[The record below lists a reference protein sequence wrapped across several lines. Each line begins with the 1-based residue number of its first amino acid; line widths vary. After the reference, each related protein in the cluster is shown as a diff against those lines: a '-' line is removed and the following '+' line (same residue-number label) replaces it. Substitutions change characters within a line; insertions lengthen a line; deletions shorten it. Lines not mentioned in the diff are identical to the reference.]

1 MTPFRPCGCT
11 PDLKV
16 GPTRTAAPTD
26 ATRRPGIQASHTR
39 RPDQANH
46 MRRSDQANHMRRP
59 DQANHMRRPDQA
71 NHIRRP
77 DLQVGRVGIGFVLLT
92 VALVVATLQASS
104 PKFFQAATQTD
115 FLKGDIENLSID
127 SRGQLML
134 GSATEMV
141 YETPSPFLW
150 TLLPGPDGVLFIG
163 TGNEGRVFRVDAQG
177 RGTSFFDAGE
187 LEVHALAKA
196 PNGGLYAA
204 SSPNGRIYKID
215 RNGTATTFFDPE
227 DKYIW
232 ALTTDSRGNVYAAT
246 GDAGVVY
253 KIAPDGKGAPFYRT
267 KATHATALAF
277 DKAGNL
283 LVGTGSPGRLLRVDA
298 EGRGFLLLDTP
309 FEEIR
314 ALRFDDK
321 GMLYVAAV
329 AGRGTSGSAPM
340 PAIDT
345 SRPTGGEPQRSGV
358 PTVTVEVSAAVAVD
372 SSAGG
377 AGAAPDARRQ
387 ARGALYR
394 VAPDGLWDLLWESHE
409 DLPYDVITDNTG
421 RLIVATGNKGKIY
434 RLDGDPLKPTLIASA
449 GAQQVTALHKDSR
462 GAVYYATAN
471 PGKLFRLSSDL
482 APQGSYISDVQDA
495 KMVATWGA
503 VTWRGTAGA
512 GGRIDI
518 FTRSGNVETPD
529 DTWSPWSSPYAVP
542 GSAIASPKARYLQW
556 RIAMSGK
563 GQSPVLTSITAA
575 YLQRNVRPQVRSI
588 TVHPPG
594 IVFQKPFPSGDPDLA
609 GFENQTTPDRKLAA
623 EAGGA
628 GSSASPSLGRK
639 VYAKG
644 LRTLMW
650 KADDEN
656 GDDLVYDVE
665 YRREGESTWKALRRG
680 MPESIYVWDTTT
692 VPNGTYLVR
701 IRASDLPSNGV
712 EAALSG
718 DLDGSPFEIDNAPPT
733 FSVPVVRVESNR
745 TVIAFDVIDDQS
757 PIQRVESSR
766 DGEQWL
772 AVFPKDGIADSKVEH
787 YEIVV
792 DGAIGPR
799 GLSLR
804 AIDSMNNV
812 ATTQVEAPAR
822 R

>member
-1 MTPFRPCGCT
+1 MITFRRSGCA

-16 GPTRTAAPTD
+16 GPTKTEAATD
-26 ATRRPGIQASHTR
+26 HTR
-39 RPDQANH
+39 RPDVQATHPRRPDLQANH
-46 MRRSDQANHMRRP
+46 TRRP
-59 DQANHMRRPDQA
+59 DLQVNHTRRPDLQV
-71 NHIRRP
+71 NHTRRP
-77 DLQVGRVGIGFVLLT
+77 DLQVGHAGIGFVLIT
-92 VALVVATLQASS
+92 VSIAVATLQASS

-115 FLKGDIENLSID
+115 LLKGDIENLSID

-150 TLLPGPDGVLFIG
+150 TLLPGPDGALFIG

-187 LEVHALAKA
+187 LEVHALATA

-204 SSPNGRIYKID
+204 SSPDGKIYRVD
-215 RNGTATTFFDPE
+215 RNGAATTFFDPE

-246 GDAGVVY
+246 GDTGVVY
-253 KIAPDGKGAPFYRT
+253 KIAPDGKGAPFYKT
-267 KATHATALAF
+267 KATHATALAI

-314 ALRFDDK
+314 ALRFDDR

-329 AGRGTSGSAPM
+329 GGRGTSGGAPT

-345 SRPTGGEPQRSGV
+345 SRPTGGESQRHGV
-358 PTVTVEVSAAVAVD
+358 PTVTVEVSAAAIAD
-372 SSAGG
+372 SSGGG
-377 AGAAPDARRQ
+377 AGAGSDARRA

-394 VAPDGLWDLLWESHE
+394 VAPDGLWDLLWESQE
-409 DLPYDVITDNTG
+409 DLPYDVITDNMG

-434 RLDGDPLKPTLIASA
+434 RLDGDPLKPTLIARAS
-449 GAQQVTALHKDSR
+449 AQQVTALHKDSR

-503 VTWRGTAGA
+503 LTWRGTSGA

-518 FTRSGNVETPD
+518 FTRSGNAETPD
-529 DTWSPWSSPYAVP
+529 DTWSPWSSPYAAP
-542 GSAIASPKARYLQW
+542 GSAITSPKARYLQW
-556 RIAMSGK
+556 RVAMSGK
-563 GQSPVLTSITAA
+563 GQSPVLTSISAA

-594 IVFQKPFPSGDPDLA
+594 VVFQKPFPSGDPDLA
-609 GFENQTTPDRKLAA
+609 GFDNQTTPDRKLAA
-623 EAGGA
+623 EAGGT
-628 GSSASPSLGRK
+628 GSSSTSPSLGRK

-644 LRTLMW
+644 LQTLIW

-701 IRASDLPSNGV
+701 IKASDLPSNGV
-712 EAALSG
+712 DTALSG
-718 DLDGSPFEIDNAPPT
+718 DLESSAFEIDNTPPT

-745 TVIAFDVIDDQS
+745 TLITFDVIDDQS

-766 DGEQWL
+766 DGQHWL

-787 YEIVV
+787 YEMVL
-792 DGAIGPR
+792 DGPIGPR